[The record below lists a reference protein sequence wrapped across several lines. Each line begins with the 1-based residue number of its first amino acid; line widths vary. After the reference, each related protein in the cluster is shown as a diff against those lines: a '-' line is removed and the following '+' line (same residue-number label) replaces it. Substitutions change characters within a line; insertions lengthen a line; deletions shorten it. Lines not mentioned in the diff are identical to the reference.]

1 MSRERQSRT
10 KLNNQGMSLV
20 EVLVAMIIISI
31 AGVAFLQSFTYA
43 TKYNILSREKQHAMG
58 LAQSIMEDFKAY
70 SLEDMDG
77 KFSGSSFDLYTLASA
92 TNNSVSTEAPKR
104 KYHLEDV
111 IFNGKYKYDVDI
123 VATPAVST
131 FSSGVAYVSPQ
142 PYDKTDAIFVED
154 IEYEIDYI
162 VNHVWTQLH
171 NTTFAPESLF
181 PGFKDYLDNYVSDP
195 YNLKEH
201 ILLKSRE
208 ISIDFKQ
215 EAGGVK
221 ASAQIQ
227 YDFKVNSFEYDYT
240 DINTGITVTKNSPAI
255 DFSNIT
261 IPSGGNYQS
270 SFYDSQSLGKPFDKA
285 YIYYYPQYSRATGLE
300 IDQHVTWAINTSSTF
315 QDSIKLSSD
324 LTESRN
330 VFLIKQKLPD
340 FSNPGFSMADTT
352 MKQWDNDYQPTVT
365 NVGGLIQLYTNLS
378 KRLYEDG
385 ACTFTATGFDGTN
398 SKVHNSLWYQEADP
412 AWLLFDL
419 EIRVYKDGKSGD
431 DYIVKLNGSANAK

>member
-92 TNNSVSTEAPKR
+92 TNNSVSSEAPKR

-131 FSSGVAYVSPQ
+131 FSSGVAYISPQ
-142 PYDKTDAIFVED
+142 PYEKSDAIFVED
-154 IEYEIDYI
+154 IEYEIDCI
-162 VNHVWTQLH
+162 VNLAWQELKSEALA
-171 NTTFAPESLF
+171 NATTY
-181 PGFKDYLDNYVSDP
+181 PGLGDYLDNSLTDP
-195 YNLKEH
+195 YNLKES
-201 ILLKSRE
+201 ILLKKRDISFE
-208 ISIDFKQ
+208 IKQ
-215 EAGGVK
+215 EGTDVK
-221 ASAQIQ
+221 AYARIS
-227 YDFKVNSFEYDYT
+227 YDFDVISFPYDYT
-240 DINTGITVTKNSPAI
+240 DPATGVTTSLNSPPIQKVGYAI
-255 DFSNIT
+255 PESSSYKILFYNSAD
-261 IPSGGNYQS
+261 SGKS
-270 SFYDSQSLGKPFDKA
+270 FDKA
-285 YIYYYPQYSRATGLE
+285 YLYYYPQYSRATGFEL
-300 IDQHVTWAINTSSTF
+300 DQFVTWAINTSTTF
-315 QDSIKLSSD
+315 QDLIKLSSD
-324 LTESRN
+324 LTENCN
-330 VFLIKQKLPD
+330 VFLIKQKLPN
-340 FSNPGFSMADTT
+340 FSNPGTAMANTT
-352 MKQWDNDYQPTVT
+352 MQPWDSEYKPTVT

-385 ACTFTATGFDGTN
+385 ACTFTATGFDGSN
-398 SKVHNSLWYQEADP
+398 SKVHNSLWYQETDP

>member
-92 TNNSVSTEAPKR
+92 TNNSVSSEAPKR

-154 IEYEIDYI
+154 IEYEIDCI
-162 VNHVWTQLH
+162 VNLAWQELKSEALA
-171 NTTFAPESLF
+171 NATTY
-181 PGFKDYLDNYVSDP
+181 PGLKDYLDNSLTDP
-195 YNLKEH
+195 YNLKES
-201 ILLKSRE
+201 ILLKKRDISFE
-208 ISIDFKQ
+208 IKQ
-215 EAGGVK
+215 EGADVK
-221 ASAQIQ
+221 AYARIS
-227 YDFKVNSFEYDYT
+227 YDFDVISFPYDYT
-240 DINTGITVTKNSPAI
+240 DPNTGVTTSLNSPVIQKVGYAI
-255 DFSNIT
+255 PESSSYKILFYNSAD
-261 IPSGGNYQS
+261 SGKS
-270 SFYDSQSLGKPFDKA
+270 FDKA
-285 YIYYYPQYSRATGLE
+285 YLYYYPQYSRATGFEL
-300 IDQHVTWAINTSSTF
+300 DQFVTWAINTSTTF
-315 QDSIKLSSD
+315 QDLIKLSSD
-324 LTESRN
+324 LTESCN
-330 VFLIKQKLPD
+330 VFLIKQKLPN
-340 FSNPGFSMADTT
+340 FSNPGTAMANTT
-352 MKQWDNDYQPTVT
+352 MQPWDSEYKPTVT

-385 ACTFTATGFDGTN
+385 ACTFTDTGFDGTN
-398 SKVHNSLWYQEADP
+398 SKVHNSLWYQETDP